1 MKRSNMELVI
11 KTSNDFDK
19 LINSGSLC
27 VVDLF
32 ATWCGPCRMLAP
44 TIEAIAEKANG
55 KYSVA
60 KVDVDEVEEIAI
72 RYGVNTIPT
81 LLYIK
86 DGPVLCIFYRRHVI
100 HDIKAGKIIVAQH
113 LFAHAH
119 ILYGQHAVNKGRY
132 IVEHGQ
138 EQNYL
143 QIATRSK
150 AGKNTAQEV
159 SCGGI
164 KPYKGIIYYQ
174 QAGRSKQ
181 SLRKLEFTQFAT
193 AQQHYALVQQMFKSK
208 HLHHLG
214 KKQFILN
221 LSK

>member
-1 MKRSNMELVI
+1 MELEI

-44 TIEAIAEKANG
+44 TIEAIAEKTNG

-86 DGPVLCIFYRRHVI
+86 DG
-100 HDIKAGKIIVAQH
+100 
-113 LFAHAH
+113 
-119 ILYGQHAVNKGRY
+119 IL
-132 IVEHGQ
+132 
-138 EQNYL
+138 
-143 QIATRSK
+143 
-150 AGKNTAQEV
+150 
-159 SCGGI
+159 
-164 KPYKGIIYYQ
+164 
-174 QAGRSKQ
+174 
-181 SLRKLEFTQFAT
+181 LE
-193 AQQHYALVQQMFKSK
+193 KSVGLK
-208 HLHHLG
+208 TES
-214 KKQFILN
+214 QILN
-221 LSK
+221 TIEKYI

>member
-86 DGPVLCIFYRRHVI
+86 DGVL
-100 HDIKAGKIIVAQH
+100 
-113 LFAHAH
+113 
-119 ILYGQHAVNKGRY
+119 
-132 IVEHGQ
+132 
-138 EQNYL
+138 
-143 QIATRSK
+143 
-150 AGKNTAQEV
+150 
-159 SCGGI
+159 
-164 KPYKGIIYYQ
+164 
-174 QAGRSKQ
+174 
-181 SLRKLEFTQFAT
+181 LE
-193 AQQHYALVQQMFKSK
+193 KSVGLK
-208 HLHHLG
+208 TES
-214 KKQFILN
+214 QILN
-221 LSK
+221 TIEKYI